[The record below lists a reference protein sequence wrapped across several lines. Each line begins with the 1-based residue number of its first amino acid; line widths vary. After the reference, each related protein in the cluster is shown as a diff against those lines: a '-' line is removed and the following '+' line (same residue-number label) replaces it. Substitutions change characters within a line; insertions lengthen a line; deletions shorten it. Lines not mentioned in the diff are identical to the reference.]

1 MAPRF
6 IIMGGVIMSKNKDS
20 VKVKEQNVQIQYEP
34 YEKYI
39 TRNISNIHN
48 RLEKIERAQQVIKE
62 RITFDYPDKNGKK

>member
-1 MAPRF
+1 
-6 IIMGGVIMSKNKDS
+6 MSKNKDS

-39 TRNISNIHN
+39 TRILINIHN